1 MIQRE
6 NKKSSIKQIILRF
19 FCIVVILVFV
29 FLINKIIIEKNNV
42 EMQVRLNNQTM
53 YDLNHQ
59 IELEDMKTDE
69 LNDKK
74 NTINSNNNIEKIARE
89 QFGFIKSDE
98 IILKPKSR

>member
-6 NKKSSIKQIILRF
+6 NKKSAFKQIVLRIL
-19 FCIVVILVFV
+19 CIIVISVFV
-29 FLINKIIIEKNNV
+29 ILINKIMVEKNIIEQ
-42 EMQVRLNNQTM
+42 QVNRNSQTI

-59 IELEDMKTDE
+59 IELEDMKNDE

-98 IILKPKSR
+98 IILKPEDK

>member
-6 NKKSSIKQIILRF
+6 NKKSAFKQIVLRIL
-19 FCIVVILVFV
+19 CIIVISVFV
-29 FLINKIIIEKNNV
+29 FLINKIMVEKNIIEQ
-42 EMQVRLNNQTM
+42 QVNRNSQTI

-59 IELEDMKTDE
+59 IELEDMKNDE

-98 IILKPKSR
+98 IILKPEDK